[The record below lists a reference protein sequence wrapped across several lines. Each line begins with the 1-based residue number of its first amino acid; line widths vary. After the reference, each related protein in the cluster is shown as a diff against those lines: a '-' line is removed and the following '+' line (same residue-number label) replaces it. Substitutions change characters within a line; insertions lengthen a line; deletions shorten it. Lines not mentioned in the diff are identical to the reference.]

1 MRFHSHKTKGLSI
14 GLSKGLSIGKKTVE
28 NQCFKV
34 FVTNK
39 RSSHSHTPTVIQ
51 EWSKVNNMDHR
62 IPEAQVP
69 QGQTYHKV

>member
-39 RSSHSHTPTVIQ
+39 RSSHSHTHGNSRMEQSEQHGSQNTRSTSSTGPNI
-51 EWSKVNNMDHR
+51 S
-62 IPEAQVP
+62 
-69 QGQTYHKV
+69 